1 LIQLELDWPSSSFD
15 CPGVDWGCGDRV
27 RGNRVTANFVDRSD
41 KSLGTI
47 TFDAA
52 RDARVEVN
60 GRQMRFS
67 TLRRGD
73 KLSFWMPEDRVGF
86 YAEPGASETT
96 KLAVVSTEPVRR

>member
-1 LIQLELDWPSSSFD
+1 MRAAKL
-15 CPGVDWGCGDRV
+15 
-27 RGNRVTANFVDRSD
+27 TANFVDRYD

-60 GRQMRFS
+60 GRRVRFS
-67 TLRRGD
+67 SLRRGD
-73 KLSFWMPEDRVGF
+73 KLSFWMPESRVGF

-96 KLAVVSTEPVRR
+96 KLAVVENAPARR